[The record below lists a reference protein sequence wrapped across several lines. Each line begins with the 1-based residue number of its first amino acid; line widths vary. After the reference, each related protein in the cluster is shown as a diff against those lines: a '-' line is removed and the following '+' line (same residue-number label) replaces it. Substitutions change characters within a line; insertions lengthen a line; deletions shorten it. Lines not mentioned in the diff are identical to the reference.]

1 MLNHNDMTQD
11 ASIVLTCLSRLS
23 WWSAAYLGG
32 LLKISEACCQFIV
45 TQLAMAGLVELEK
58 DRFM

>member
-1 MLNHNDMTQD
+1 MTQD